1 MMDKSL
7 EYQAD
12 TKTLIGTKTR
22 SLVDMETGE
31 QINVQQVV
39 KRIYGQKMFWKV
51 YLMDFLQILGVL
63 DSKQVDV
70 VIYILKNTEASNNTF
85 IGSQRKIAEK
95 AGVSLDTVAK
105 IMRKLQKVGFI
116 KQIQRGVYQISADI
130 MLRGSDYKKQ
140 LLLSYYDDE
149 KTSYQQEKNEK

>member
-1 MMDKSL
+1 MDKSL

-31 QINVQQVV
+31 QINVQQIV
-39 KRIYGQKMFWKV
+39 KRVYGQKMFWKV
-51 YLMDFLQILGVL
+51 YLMDFLQVLGVL
-63 DSKQVDV
+63 DSKQVDIV
-70 VIYILKNTEASNNTF
+70 VHILKNTEPSNNTF

-105 IMRKLQKVGFI
+105 IMGKLQKAGFI
-116 KQIQRGVYQISADI
+116 KQIRGVYQISAEI

-149 KTSYQQEKNEK
+149 KEQHKPAAD

>member
-1 MMDKSL
+1 MDKSL

-31 QINVQQVV
+31 QINVQQIV

-51 YLMDFLQILGVL
+51 YLMDFLQVLGVL

-70 VIYILKNTEASNNTF
+70 IIHILKNTEPSNNTF
-85 IGSQRKIAEK
+85 IGSQRKIAEI

-105 IMRKLQKVGFI
+105 IMGKLQ
-116 KQIQRGVYQISADI
+116 GVYQISADI

-140 LLLSYYDDE
+140 LLLSYYDE
-149 KTSYQQEKNEK
+149 EQEKKN

>member
-1 MMDKSL
+1 MDRSL

-31 QINVQQVV
+31 QINVQQIV

-70 VIYILKNTEASNNTF
+70 VIHILKNTEASNNTF

-149 KTSYQQEKNEK
+149 KNTNEK

>member
-1 MMDKSL
+1 MDKSL

-31 QINVQQVV
+31 QINVQQIV

-70 VIYILKNTEASNNTF
+70 VIHILKNTEASNNTF

-149 KTSYQQEKNEK
+149 KH

>member
-1 MMDKSL
+1 MDKSL

-31 QINVQQVV
+31 QIDVQQIV

-63 DSKQVDV
+63 DSKQIDV
-70 VIYILKNTEASNNTF
+70 FIYILRNTEASNNTF
-85 IGSQRKIAEK
+85 IGSQKKIAEK
-95 AGVSLDTVAK
+95 AGVSLDTVSK

-116 KQIQRGVYQISADI
+116 KQVQRGVYQISADI
-130 MLRGSDYKKQ
+130 MMRGSNYKKQ

-149 KTSYQQEKNEK
+149 KSNESKEKN

>member
-1 MMDKSL
+1 MDKSL

-31 QINVQQVV
+31 QINVQQIV

-70 VIYILKNTEASNNTF
+70 FIYILKNTEPSNNTF
-85 IGSQRKIAEK
+85 IGSQRKIAEI

-105 IMRKLQKVGFI
+105 IMGKLQKVGFI

-140 LLLSYYDDE
+140 LLLSYYDE
-149 KTSYQQEKNEK
+149 EQEKKN

>member
-1 MMDKSL
+1 MDKSL

-31 QINVQQVV
+31 QINVQQIV

-70 VIYILKNTEASNNTF
+70 VIHILKNTEASNNTF

-149 KTSYQQEKNEK
+149 KNTNEK